1 MSKPDVLFALP
12 LTRTE
17 VEAFIAQHH
26 KHHLPPIG
34 WVFQVALAR
43 AHKVVGGATVG
54 RLVARLLA
62 RLLDTGVAAEVT
74 RCCVI
79 EGSAERYAA
88 SRRYGAC
95 WRIAREMGYQPL
107 ITYIL
112 PLP

>member
-17 VEAFIAQHH
+17 VKAFIAQHH

-54 RLVARLLA
+54 RLVARLL
-62 RLLDTGVAAEVT
+62 DTGVAAEVT

-79 EGSAERYAA
+79 EGSAERDAA

-107 ITYIL
+107 ITNTL
-112 PLP
+112 PIP